1 MTNLFIILTYM
12 LDTEEKTKCRGECS
26 SGNGS
31 AQLWKSL
38 CLERFSSLHG
48 MLATIESPG
57 LLGVK
62 C

>member
-1 MTNLFIILTYM
+1 M

-31 AQLWKSL
+31 AQVWKSL

-48 MLATIESPG
+48 MLATIASPG